1 LGRASATLLSI
12 ALLLAAADAR
22 AGDTVN
28 ARAFSEIGAYQ
39 DSVAVSVLTPSVGA
53 TVESP
58 TAGWGANALYL
69 VDMVSAASP
78 DIVATASKRWSEVR
92 HAGNVGARYK
102 PGTFGVSV
110 AANTSYT
117 PDYLALGAS
126 GRVTQE
132 LDEKNLTLTAG
143 YGYGHDTIGR
153 TGTPW
158 SVFSNQLDYHSFV
171 GGLSRVVNNALVLS
185 GQGEVI
191 VERGDQSKPY
201 RFVPMFAPS
210 VAPTIPPGASVDQV
224 ANARIAARP
233 LEQLPLARERYALT
247 VRMALRLDASTI
259 RLEQRGY
266 VDSWEQRATTTDFRW
281 MFDAGKRVIW
291 WPRLRLH
298 AQNGASFWQRAYAS
312 TGPGDLP
319 ALRTGDRE
327 LSPLV
332 GATGGGGVRLA
343 LGAPVDLD
351 GWVLTATG
359 EGTHTWFLDTI
370 YVKNR
375 WSALVAVGLEV
386 GF

>member
-1 LGRASATLLSI
+1 MLAASA
-12 ALLLAAADAR
+12 AR

-28 ARAFSEIGAYQ
+28 GRAFTEIGAYQ

-92 HAGNVGARYK
+92 HAGNVGAKYK

-110 AANTSYT
+110 AGNASYT

-158 SVFSNQLDYHSFV
+158 SVFSNELDYHSFV

-210 VAPTIPPGASVDQV
+210 VAPTIAPGASVDQV
-224 ANARIAARP
+224 ANARISARP

-247 VRMALRLDASTI
+247 LRMALRLAASTI
-259 RLEQRGY
+259 RLDQRGY

-281 MFDAGKRVIW
+281 MFDAGRRVIW

-298 AQNGASFWQRAYAS
+298 AQNGASFWQRAYAATS
-312 TGPGDLP
+312 ARDLP

-332 GATGGGGVRLA
+332 NATAGGGVRLA
-343 LGAPVDLD
+343 LGAPGDLD

-370 YVKNR
+370 YVKDR
-375 WSALVAVGLEV
+375 WSALVTVGLEV